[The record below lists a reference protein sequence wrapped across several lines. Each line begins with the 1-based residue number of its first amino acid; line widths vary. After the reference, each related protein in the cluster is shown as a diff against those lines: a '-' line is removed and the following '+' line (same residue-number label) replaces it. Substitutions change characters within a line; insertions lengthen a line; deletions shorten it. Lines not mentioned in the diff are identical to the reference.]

1 MYPIEWLPIVC
12 IYILLDHYQSESINT
27 CQLFALYLIIQLS
40 IRVKKNYLST
50 LRYQLLISSTNLY
63 RIYHLTCFMWA
74 TAYYLFLSRKRTVL
88 ALIPRMIELVRGV
101 FCLTYMLHE
110 YLIYSLDCFQIRIRS
125 TRFIRFE

>member
-1 MYPIEWLPIVC
+1 MFHVSYC
-12 IYILLDHYQSESINT
+12 ILFMFSI
-27 CQLFALYLIIQLS
+27 F
-40 IRVKKNYLST
+40 
-50 LRYQLLISSTNLY
+50 
-63 RIYHLTCFMWA
+63 
-74 TAYYLFLSRKRTVL
+74 LFLSRKRTVL